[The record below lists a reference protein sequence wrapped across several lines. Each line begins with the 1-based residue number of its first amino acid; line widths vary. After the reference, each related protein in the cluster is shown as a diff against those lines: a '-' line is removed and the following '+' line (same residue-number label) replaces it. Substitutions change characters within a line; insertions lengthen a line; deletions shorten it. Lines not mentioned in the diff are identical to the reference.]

1 MCDIRKIENIFFG
14 GRKLLYVTTMCEV
27 QMLCCWILLH
37 KNNEFLMYLV
47 NSSEAKLITLWWLP
61 LLTLLWTT
69 QNYLWYYPLY
79 CNACCTTTTIPW
91 NQDLENKP
99 DISPD
104 PPLYIIK
111 SDEKKLLFFCIPIYT
126 YYIQISFYTIYL
138 HSYFRVP
145 TVRLLKKVQFLKLK
159 EQFFGTWKKI
169 CVWFFFS
176 QTLCTTAQ

>member
-1 MCDIRKIENIFFG
+1 
-14 GRKLLYVTTMCEV
+14 MCEV

-79 CNACCTTTTIPW
+79 CNACCTTTTTIPW

-99 DISPD
+99 EISPD

-111 SDEKKLLFFCIPIYT
+111 SDEKKLLFFCIPISVVNWT
-126 YYIQISFYTIYL
+126 EA
-138 HSYFRVP
+138 R
-145 TVRLLKKVQFLKLK
+145 
-159 EQFFGTWKKI
+159 FGI
-169 CVWFFFS
+169 RFGSARFGSVWFF
-176 QTLCTTAQ
+176 QENRTKYL

>member
-1 MCDIRKIENIFFG
+1 MIYVRLKTFFFG

-69 QNYLWYYPLY
+69 QNYLWYPLC
-79 CNACCTTTTIPW
+79 CNACCTTIPW

-99 DISPD
+99 EISPD

-111 SDEKKLLFFCIPIYT
+111 SDEKKLLLFLYTYLYT
-126 YYIQISFYTIYL
+126 YYTQISFYTIYL

-145 TVRLLKKVQFLKLK
+145 TASLLLKGSISEIERTIFLAHEKNLCL
-159 EQFFGTWKKI
+159 I
-169 CVWFFFS
+169 FFS

>member
-1 MCDIRKIENIFFG
+1 
-14 GRKLLYVTTMCEV
+14 MCEV

-99 DISPD
+99 EISPD

-111 SDEKKLLFFCIPIYT
+111 SDEKKLLLFCIPIYT
-126 YYIQISFYTIYL
+126 YYIQISFYTRYIFT
-138 HSYFRVP
+138 SYFRVP
-145 TVRLLKKVQFLKLK
+145 TTSLLKRFNFWNWKNN
-159 EQFFGTWKKI
+159 FFGSWKKL
-169 CVWFFFS
+169 VSDFFF
-176 QTLCTTAQ
+176 TDIMHNCTIS

>member
-1 MCDIRKIENIFFG
+1 MVSYLTWYLYIDYNFFL
-14 GRKLLYVTTMCEV
+14 KNVAEESYSMSPLTMCEV

-99 DISPD
+99 EISPD
-104 PPLYIIK
+104 PPLYMIK
-111 SDEKKLLFFCIPIYT
+111 SDDKKLLRG
-126 YYIQISFYTIYL
+126 S
-138 HSYFRVP
+138 
-145 TVRLLKKVQFLKLK
+145 
-159 EQFFGTWKKI
+159 
-169 CVWFFFS
+169 
-176 QTLCTTAQ
+176 

>member
-1 MCDIRKIENIFFG
+1 MIQLLSWKLIFEYRLGFLNIYIMVNKRDAKCKPLDDDIRKIENIFFG

-99 DISPD
+99 EISPD
-104 PPLYIIK
+104 PPLYTIK

-138 HSYFRVP
+138 HR
-145 TVRLLKKVQFLKLK
+145 
-159 EQFFGTWKKI
+159 
-169 CVWFFFS
+169 
-176 QTLCTTAQ
+176 

>member
-1 MCDIRKIENIFFG
+1 MSPTKSYS
-14 GRKLLYVTTMCEV
+14 YVTTMCEV

-99 DISPD
+99 EISPD
-104 PPLYIIK
+104 PHDKVWWEKIVIFLY
-111 SDEKKLLFFCIPIYT
+111 SYLYLLYPDFIL
-126 YYIQISFYTIYL
+126 YYIYL
-138 HSYFRVP
+138 HSYFRVS
-145 TVRLLKKVQFLKLK
+145 TASLLKRFNFWNWMNN
-159 EQFFGTWKKI
+159 FFGTWKKFASD
-169 CVWFFFS
+169 FFF
-176 QTLCTTAQ
+176 TDIMHNCTIS